1 MGITI
6 RNTATAMLLSATVL
20 GLTGT
25 LSGCANHEEAAAPG
39 AGHSASYGMPPAT
52 TAAASGGAAGE
63 PSAAP
68 TQAGTQHNQADVTFL
83 DSVVLLRQQAVQLG
97 FQGVSTA
104 TNAGLKTQSQTISGE
119 RYPALDTL
127 LGWLTQWGQPAPSA
141 TTTQVAGLLTNDQM
155 QQLSGL
161 KGSAFDSKLVSDL
174 VANHQ
179 AVINAANTEVS
190 AGSNQQAQQVAQNL
204 VTSETAELNQLN
216 ALGVAG

>member
-20 GLTGT
+20 GLAGA

-39 AGHSASYGMPPAT
+39 AGDSASYGMPPAT
-52 TAAASGGAAGE
+52 PVGAGDTSGE

-68 TQAGTQHNQADVTFL
+68 TQAGTQHSQADVTFL
-83 DSVVLLRQQAVQLG
+83 NSVVLLRQQAAQLG
-97 FQGVSTA
+97 FMGVSSA
-104 TNAGLKTQSQTISGE
+104 TNSGLKTLSQTISGE

-127 LGWLTQWGQPAPSA
+127 TGWLTQWGQPTPSA
-141 TTTQVAGLLTNDQM
+141 TTTQVTGLLTSAQIT
-155 QQLSGL
+155 QLQGL

-179 AVINAANTEVS
+179 AIISAANTEVS
-190 AGSNQQAQQVAQNL
+190 SGTNAQAQQVAQNL
-204 VTSETAELNQLN
+204 VTAETTELNQLN
-216 ALGVAG
+216 ALGVTG